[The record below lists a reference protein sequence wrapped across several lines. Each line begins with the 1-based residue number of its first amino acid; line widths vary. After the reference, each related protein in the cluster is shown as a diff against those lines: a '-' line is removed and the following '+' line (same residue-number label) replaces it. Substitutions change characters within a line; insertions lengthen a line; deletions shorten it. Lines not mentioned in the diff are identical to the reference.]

1 MSVNKILERLETHRK
16 TSANQWVAV
25 CPAHSD
31 RSPSLHIKE
40 KEDGRILIHCKA
52 GCGANEVLDAMGLRY
67 SDLFPDTGESYR
79 GFQRIRKEVLDDY
92 VVEIWNADR
101 ELGRTVT
108 REEKERYRQALI
120 NGGKPNGYVDEL
132 LEQTK

>member
-1 MSVNKILERLETHRK
+1 MSVNKILERLESHRK
-16 TSANQWVAV
+16 TSENQWVAV
-25 CPAHSD
+25 CPSHSD
-31 RSPSLHIKE
+31 RSPSLHVKE

-52 GCGANEVLDAMGLRY
+52 GCGANDVLNALGMRY

-79 GFQRIRKEVLDDY
+79 GFQRVRREVLDDY

-101 ELGRTVT
+101 ELGRLPT
-108 REEKERYRQALI
+108 REDKERYRQALMS
-120 NGGKPNGYVDEL
+120 GGKPNGFIDEL

>member
-1 MSVNKILERLETHRK
+1 
-16 TSANQWVAV
+16 
-25 CPAHSD
+25 
-31 RSPSLHIKE
+31 
-40 KEDGRILIHCKA
+40 
-52 GCGANEVLDAMGLRY
+52 
-67 SDLFPDTGESYR
+67 
-79 GFQRIRKEVLDDY
+79 VLDDY

-101 ELGRTVT
+101 ELGRTPT

>member
-1 MSVNKILERLETHRK
+1 MSVNKILERLESHRK
-16 TSANQWVAV
+16 TSENQWVAV
-25 CPAHSD
+25 CPSHDD

-52 GCGANEVLDAMGLRY
+52 GCGANDVLNALGMSY
-67 SDLFPDTGESYR
+67 SDLFPATGENYR
-79 GFQRIRKEVLDDY
+79 GFQRVRRDVLDDY

-101 ELGRTVT
+101 ELGRLPT
-108 REEKERYRQALI
+108 REDKERYRQALMS
-120 NGGKPNGYVDEL
+120 GGKPNGYIDEL

>member
-25 CPAHSD
+25 CPSHND
-31 RSPSLHIKE
+31 RSPSLHVRE

-52 GCGANEVLDAMGLRY
+52 GCGANQVLDALGLRY
-67 SDLFPDTGESYR
+67 SDLFPDTDENYR
-79 GFQRIRKEVLDDY
+79 GFKRIDRGVLDDY
-92 VVEIWNADR
+92 VVEIWKADR
-101 ELGRTVT
+101 QLGRLPS
-108 REEKERYRQALI
+108 REEKERYRQALL
-120 NGGKPNGYVDEL
+120 NGGKENGYIDEL